1 MPERG
6 AWSVRY
12 LRVIGRLYRDGRL
25 RLRPCYLTTEA
36 PWTDREGSGDS
47 PLAVELLAGTGESL
61 GRYPLRVY
69 SQCTFDG
76 RPATDAVRGWVP
88 FHPDTHAVRF
98 TNRGRVVH
106 EIRRA
111 ERPPEISL
119 TWRPSEEVHGRHRIT
134 WEARAARPAALQF
147 FLRFSHTGGR
157 TWQRVGW
164 RTEEREAPVD
174 FDQLPGGE
182 RCLLAIVATD
192 GIDTTTVESPPFA
205 VSLKPCLA
213 SIVAPV
219 DGAVVAPGGPV
230 HLIGQGF
237 WMEESR
243 IERERLRWASSLDG
257 DLGRGASVRV
267 DRLSEG
273 RHRITLAAGEGNRV
287 GTESITVTV
296 SDGGS
301 SRPVAAS

>member
-1 MPERG
+1 M
-6 AWSVRY
+6 
-12 LRVIGRLYRDGRL
+12 
-25 RLRPCYLTTEA
+25 TTPSSSA
-36 PWTDREGSGDS
+36 RS
-47 PLAVELLAGTGESL
+47 
-61 GRYPLRVY
+61 
-69 SQCTFDG
+69 
-76 RPATDAVRGWVP
+76 
-88 FHPDTHAVRF
+88 
-98 TNRGRVVH
+98 
-106 EIRRA
+106 
-111 ERPPEISL
+111 SL